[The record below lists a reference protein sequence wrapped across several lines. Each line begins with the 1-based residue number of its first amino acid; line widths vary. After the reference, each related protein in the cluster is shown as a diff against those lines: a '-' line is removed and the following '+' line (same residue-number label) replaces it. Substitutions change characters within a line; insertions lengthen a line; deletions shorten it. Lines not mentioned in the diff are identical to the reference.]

1 MSAFL
6 IGFFWLIVA
15 IVIALFDSDEVATF
29 FALMMA
35 NIWFAASYVKNRN
48 YL

>member
-1 MSAFL
+1 MSAL
-6 IGFFWLIVA
+6 IIGFFWLILA
-15 IVIALFDSDEVATF
+15 IIIALFDSDHVATF
-29 FALMMA
+29 FVLVMS